1 MALEPEAGTFISQN
15 LTTTRVL
22 RLMSLIV
29 ASAEPSFAIS
39 LLLLS
44 LSLAMKSPLFYTLD
58 LSREF

>member
-1 MALEPEAGTFISQN
+1 
-15 LTTTRVL
+15 
-22 RLMSLIV
+22 MSLIV

-39 LLLLS
+39 LLLLP